1 MIVLCHFAGFSLLCG
16 GILLQGGMEFLS
28 NLIPQPLGSKDFH
41 LRPVGEEA
49 CLEFLVSWHDA
60 EMFLFIF
67 CEFKLFSLK
76 KGFFLRKCFCQ
87 VG

>member
-1 MIVLCHFAGFSLLCG
+1 MIVLCHFAGFSLLGG

-28 NLIPQPLGSKDFH
+28 DLIPQPLGSEDFH
-41 LRPVGEEA
+41 LRSVGEEV

-60 EMFLFIF
+60 EMFFIF

-76 KGFFLRKCFCQ
+76 KGFFLTKCFCQ

>member
-1 MIVLCHFAGFSLLCG
+1 MIVLCHFAGFSLLGG
-16 GILLQGGMEFLS
+16 GILLQGRLYLLS
-28 NLIPQPLGSKDFH
+28 DLILQPLGSEHFH
-41 LRPVGEEA
+41 LRSVGEDA

-60 EMFLFIF
+60 EMFFIF

-76 KGFFLRKCFCQ
+76 KGSLLRKCFCQ